1 MQATNNK
8 KKAPQLRLG
17 ILLVDDDVDT
27 ILTLAE
33 MLRDE
38 GHIVHTC
45 ANPRVAMEAIRRYKP
60 DVCLFDIVMPG
71 KTGFTLAREVLAM
84 KLEVRPILIAI
95 SGVFTSASDEMVA
108 KSAGFDFFVRKGSDP
123 SALLR
128 LITDLAGGP
137 PSPAAA

>member
-8 KKAPQLRLG
+8 TKAPQPRLS

-27 ILTLAE
+27 VLTLAE

-45 ANPRVAMEAIRRYKP
+45 ANPKVAIEAIQRYKP

-71 KTGFTLAREVLAM
+71 KTGFTLAREVLAI

-95 SGVFTSASDEMVA
+95 SGVFNSASDEVVA
-108 KSAGFDFFVRKGSDP
+108 RSAGFDYFVRKGSNP
-123 SALLR
+123 SVLLG
-128 LITDLAGGP
+128 LMSKLAGGP
-137 PSPAAA
+137 SSPAAA

>member
-8 KKAPQLRLG
+8 TKAPQPRLG

-27 ILTLAE
+27 VLTLAE

-45 ANPRVAMEAIRRYKP
+45 ANPRVVMEAIHRYKP

-95 SGVFTSASDEMVA
+95 SGVFNSASDEIVA
-108 KSAGFDFFVRKGSDP
+108 KSAGFDYFVRKASEP
-123 SALLR
+123 SVLLR
-128 LITDLAGGP
+128 LMSKLAGGP
-137 PSPAAA
+137 SPPAAA

>member
-8 KKAPQLRLG
+8 TKIPQPRLG

-27 ILTLAE
+27 VHTFAE

-45 ANPRVAMEAIRRYKP
+45 ANPGAAIEAIRRYKP

-84 KLEVRPILIAI
+84 KLEIRPILIAI
-95 SGVFTSASDEMVA
+95 SGVFNSASDEIVA
-108 KSAGFDFFVRKGSDP
+108 RSAGFDYFVTKGSDP
-123 SALLR
+123 SVLLR
-128 LITDLAGGP
+128 LISDLVGGP
-137 PSPAAA
+137 SSPAPA